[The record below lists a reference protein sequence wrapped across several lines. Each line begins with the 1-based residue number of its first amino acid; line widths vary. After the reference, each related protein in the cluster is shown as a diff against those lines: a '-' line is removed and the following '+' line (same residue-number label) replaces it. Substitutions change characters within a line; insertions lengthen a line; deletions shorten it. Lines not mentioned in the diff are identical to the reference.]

1 MSRLVSR
8 WLKSRISNGALQMLT
23 PWTATTAKS
32 ARTSLHVNGTC
43 GVFMWRLC
51 PRLTLLLVRHQSKC
65 ACAADS
71 SCGYTTA
78 HTRRRGVRCVG
89 PLLTCSV
96 ALYVWLALA
105 CGLSGGA
112 KAMPTAMAT
121 GMRAAVCRAASRSCV
136 RTRCNP
142 ALIAALGAVR
152 ARRLPTPAAR
162 TSAGLCVSVCVS
174 VCVCVCVCVFLCV
187 NVAHVV
193 QRGYRSSVTAPAQR
207 SAQQD

>member
-8 WLKSRISNGALQMLT
+8 RLKSRISNGALHMFI
-23 PWTATTAKS
+23 PCPATTTKS
-32 ARTSLHVNGTC
+32 ARTSLPVNGTR
-43 GVFMWRLC
+43 GVCMWRLC
-51 PRLTLLLVRHQSKC
+51 PRLTVLPGRHQSMC

-121 GMRAAVCRAASRSCV
+121 GMRAAVCRAGSRSCV
-136 RTRCNP
+136 LTRCNP
-142 ALIAALGAVR
+142 ALISALGAVI

-162 TSAGLCVSVCVS
+162 TSAGLCDSVC
-174 VCVCVCVCVFLCV
+174 LCV

-193 QRGYRSSVTAPAQR
+193 VA
-207 SAQQD
+207 